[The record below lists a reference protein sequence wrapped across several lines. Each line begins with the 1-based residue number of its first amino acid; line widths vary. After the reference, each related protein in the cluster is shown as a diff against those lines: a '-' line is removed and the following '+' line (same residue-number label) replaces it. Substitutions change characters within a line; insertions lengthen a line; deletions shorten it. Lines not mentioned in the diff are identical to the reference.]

1 MKAENR
7 NRKKIEFVTLARF
20 ENSQNVK
27 MKVDRAG
34 LPRLDYLCPYLV
46 EHHPILSRICSS
58 VEPHG
63 EARGNFHY
71 ARGGILSESPRP
83 RPGLESKGRP
93 DGYLLTNCLVNKVAE

>member
-7 NRKKIEFVTLARF
+7 NRKKIVFVTLARF

-34 LPRLDYLCPYLV
+34 LPRLNYLYLCLV
-46 EHHPILSRICSS
+46 ARHPVLSRTCSS
-58 VEPHG
+58 VEPRG

-71 ARGGILSESPRP
+71 ARRGILSESPRP

-93 DGYLLTNCLVNKVAE
+93 DGRLLTNCLVNKVAE

>member
-34 LPRLDYLCPYLV
+34 LPRLNYLCPYLV
-46 EHHPILSRICSS
+46 EHRPVLSRNCSS
-58 VEPHG
+58 ADPRG

-83 RPGLESKGRP
+83 RPGIESKGRP
-93 DGYLLTNCLVNKVAE
+93 DGRLLTNCLVNKVAQ